1 MASKTVLTTT
11 ATKTVGEM
19 MTTPPLTAMPD
30 MPLKDAIQLL
40 ATNRIS
46 GLPVV
51 DDTGAAIGEI
61 SETDLMWQVSGAS
74 LPAYVMLLDSVVY
87 LTNPARYSQELH
99 KALGQTV
106 ADVMSRKVTLVKA
119 DDDLQRAAQLM
130 HDKQIRRLLVVDD
143 DEHVIGIL
151 TRGDIVR
158 ELAQQYT

>member
-19 MTTPPLTAMPD
+19 MTSPTLTATPD
-30 MPLKDAIQLL
+30 MPLKDAVQLL
-40 ATNRIS
+40 ASNRIS

-51 DDTGAAIGEI
+51 DENGEAVGEI

-106 ADVMSRKVTLVKA
+106 ADVMSRKVTLVQA
-119 DDDLQRAAQLM
+119 SDDLQRAAHLM

-143 DEHVIGIL
+143 NRRVIGIL